1 MSAISLAQT
10 NVTKNNDTGAI
21 RIDYDDGTQDLLDN
35 FAQLQEYAARAGDPN
50 WIAKTVL
57 YAKMVAK
64 SPDGANL
71 TTQVG
76 AQVSV
81 NPAADAPVVYTPPLS

>member
-1 MSAISLAQT
+1 MSAISIAQT
-10 NVTKNNDTGAI
+10 QVVVDQVQDKIHVTYDNGETDTL
-21 RIDYDDGTQDLLDN
+21 DG
-35 FAQLQEYAARAGDPN
+35 FSHLQELAAKAADPN

-57 YAKMVAK
+57 YAKMVAE

-81 NPAADAPVVYTPPLS
+81 NPAADIPVVYTPPLS